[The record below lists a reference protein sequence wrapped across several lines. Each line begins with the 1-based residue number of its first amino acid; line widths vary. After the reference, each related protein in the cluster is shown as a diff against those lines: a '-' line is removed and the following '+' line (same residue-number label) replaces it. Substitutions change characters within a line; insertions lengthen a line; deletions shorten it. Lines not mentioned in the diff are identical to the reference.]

1 MIYLWVSFLL
11 PDEDETCARKL
22 TTRIGSDSVHKA
34 AYPDRYPVKPKAKVL
49 YPVLNG
55 IEERYGPT
63 KVHLQVYDDA
73 AHTLPVLF
81 AFTTPGKYCFR
92 AMATFIKYIT
102 GDAPYL

>member
-1 MIYLWVSFLL
+1 M
-11 PDEDETCARKL
+11 KL
-22 TTRIGSDSVHKA
+22 TTRIGSDSAHKA
-34 AYPDRYPVKPKAKVL
+34 AYPDRYPVKPKAKML
-49 YPVLNG
+49 YPILNG
-55 IEERYGPT
+55 IEDRYGPI
-63 KVHLQVYDDA
+63 KVHLQVYDNA